1 MSILYSTGIN
11 RNDQRLQG
19 SQMRTNIEDEIYM
32 TLTNYTDIEPSEA
45 IEIIRLYQT
54 DIAVLEESISERI
67 DMLSCRLRDEYK
79 RNMKCK

>member
-1 MSILYSTGIN
+1 
-11 RNDQRLQG
+11 
-19 SQMRTNIEDEIYM
+19 MRTNIEDEIYM
-32 TLTNYTDIEPSEA
+32 TLTNYTDVEPSEA
-45 IEIIRLYQT
+45 IEIISLYQT

>member
-1 MSILYSTGIN
+1 MK
-11 RNDQRLQG
+11 
-19 SQMRTNIEDEIYM
+19 TNVEDEIYM

-79 RNMKCK
+79 RHMKCK

>member
-1 MSILYSTGIN
+1 
-11 RNDQRLQG
+11 
-19 SQMRTNIEDEIYM
+19 MRTNIDDEIYM
-32 TLTNYTDIEPSEA
+32 TLTNYTDVEPSEA